1 MTEPGEVLAGRYR
14 LLELLGRGGMGTVW
28 RAEHVELG
36 SQVAVKLIG
45 EGIATGETTLTRF
58 KREAK
63 AAAALSSP
71 HVVQIFDYGVDK
83 DLPYIA
89 MELLRGESLAQR
101 LKVRRTLAP
110 PVVARLLTHV
120 ARAIDKAHKAGILHR
135 DMKPDNV
142 FICKGED
149 EDDDET
155 VKVLDFGVAKALKP
169 DVVGNLS
176 SHTRTGALV
185 GSPFY
190 MSPEQ
195 IRGQKT
201 IDHRGDLWSIGV
213 IGYEC
218 VVGKRPFDGES
229 IGDLVMAVCSDPIP
243 VPSERGCK
251 LAGFDAWFAKACARD
266 PNERFTSARDM
277 ANAFRALTGEG
288 VLDEETRDSIAD
300 SVIGPPMSVT
310 QPDTHPTAV
319 GGSQTAATLPATA
332 AVAPAA
338 TAGVQTASGLTRT
351 QDRPGDAAHRPLR
364 GKMALAIGAGV
375 LVAGVAVVALIA
387 PWSGSG
393 DQENGAAS
401 GAPAAPA
408 MPTGAA
414 PTTTTTSALA
424 PSTAAPGS
432 SSASGS
438 PATPPSATTSSTVA
452 PKAKKSADTASPAK
466 TAGSATAASPYP

>member
-1 MTEPGEVLAGRYR
+1 
-14 LLELLGRGGMGTVW
+14 MGSVW

-36 SQVAVKLIG
+36 SQVAVKLIA
-45 EGIATGETTLTRF
+45 EGMATGETTLTRF

-71 HVVQIFDYGVDK
+71 HVVQIFDYGVDR

-89 MELLRGESLAQR
+89 MELLHGESLAQR

-110 PVVARLLTHV
+110 AVVARLLTHV
-120 ARAIDKAHKAGILHR
+120 ARAIDKAHRAGILHR

-213 IGYEC
+213 IAYEC
-218 VVGKRPFDGES
+218 VMGKRPFEGDS

-251 LAGFDAWFAKACARD
+251 LAGFDGWFAKACARD
-266 PNERFTSARDM
+266 PNERFASARDM

-288 VLDEETRDSIAD
+288 VLDEETRDSVAD
-300 SVIGPPMSVT
+300 GTLGPPMSVT
-310 QPDTHPTAV
+310 QPDTPPTAV
-319 GGSQTAATLPATA
+319 GAEPTAATLPAT
-332 AVAPAA
+332 PAA
-338 TAGVQTASGLTRT
+338 GPVATTGVQTASGLTRT
-351 QDRPGDAAHRPLR
+351 QDRPGDAGQRPWR
-364 GKMALAIGAGV
+364 GKLALAIGAGV
-375 LVAGVAVVALIA
+375 LVTGVAVVALLA

-414 PTTTTTSALA
+414 PSTTAASVLA
-424 PSTAAPGS
+424 PSASAIVPGS
-432 SSASGS
+432 SSATGAPATLPSASTSSAVTPKPQKAGDATS
-438 PATPPSATTSSTVA
+438 PAR
-452 PKAKKSADTASPAK
+452 TASPG
-466 TAGSATAASPYP
+466 TAAPATAPKGSVAAPP